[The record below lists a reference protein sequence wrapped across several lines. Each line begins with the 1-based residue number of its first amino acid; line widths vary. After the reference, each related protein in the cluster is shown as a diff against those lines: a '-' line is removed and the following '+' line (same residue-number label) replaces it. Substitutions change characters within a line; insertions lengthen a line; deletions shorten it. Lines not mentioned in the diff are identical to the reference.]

1 MWLLKRYIEM
11 HINNIII
18 VNLKLIQCES
28 RKATKKSTL
37 NHNKRIYRFGD
48 NKNLDI

>member
-1 MWLLKRYIEM
+1 MWLLKRHIEM
-11 HINNIII
+11 HINNIIF

-28 RKATKKSTL
+28 RKTKKSTL